1 MRLGNYRF
9 DQNVLI
15 DVLEKVALAAVVLL
29 VTWLLARAAKWA
41 FAKLVDNVGF
51 LRHHTGDGST
61 LGAQL
66 GKIVSLL
73 IWLFGLIILL
83 QVLGLGAVAGPIDNL
98 LDGVVEFIPNLVGAG
113 LIFFIGLMLAKIVRD
128 LVVTA
133 MQTVNL
139 DQWLNRGG
147 VNQATGNNT
156 LSKTLGTVVYA
167 IIVIFVSIA
176 ALDVLD
182 IQAISGPASDMLNR
196 IFAAIP
202 NIIGA
207 AILLGIGY
215 MVAKFAAEVLREI
228 VAGFGVD
235 RALSESGV
243 VNEGTRVSSVIARV
257 VQIAIVLFFAI
268 AATRL
273 LNFPELTAVL
283 NEILELG
290 GQVIFGA
297 VIIGVGFVIAN
308 VLANIIGG
316 QGETTSA
323 GTIVRYATIILFTFM
338 GLQFM
343 GVGEDIVQTA
353 FSALVIGGAVAAAL
367 AFGLGG
373 REWAGRK
380 LEEMDS
386 HVKSGALRGPEV
398 KPMGGLTERMGT
410 GRTAT
415 GTTAGTTATTATAG
429 AGTATI
435 DTTRTATT
443 DPVVDPIDPVD
454 PAAAP
459 KDDDPLPPG
468 A

>member
-1 MRLGNYRF
+1 MRIGSYRF
-9 DQNVLI
+9 DEQLAL
-15 DVLEKVALAAVVLL
+15 DVLEKVGLALLVLL
-29 VTWLLARAAKWA
+29 ITWALARAAKWA

-51 LRHHTGDGST
+51 LRHHTSDGTT
-61 LGAQL
+61 LGASL

-98 LDGVVEFIPNLVGAG
+98 LDGVVEFLPRLVGAG

-128 LVVTA
+128 LVVTT

-139 DQWLNRGG
+139 DKWLNRGG
-147 VNQATGNNT
+147 VSEATGNTT
-156 LSKTLGTVVYA
+156 LSKTIGTIVYA
-167 IIVIFVSIA
+167 IIVIFIAIA

-182 IQAISGPASDMLNR
+182 IEAISGPASDMLNR

-215 MVAKFAAEVLREI
+215 LVAKFAADVLREI
-228 VAGFGVD
+228 LSGFGVD

-243 VNEGTRVSSVIARV
+243 VTTQTKVSSVIARV
-257 VQIAIVLFFAI
+257 VQIAIMLFFAI

-283 NEILELG
+283 NEVLALG

-308 VLANIIGG
+308 VLANVIGG
-316 QGETTSA
+316 AGEATTA
-323 GTIVRYATIILFTFM
+323 GTIVRYATIVLFTFM

-380 LEEMDS
+380 LEEMDMS
-386 HVKSGALRGPEV
+386 VKSGSLRGPAP
-398 KPMGGLTERMGT
+398 KPMGGLTERMGS
-410 GRTAT
+410 GA
-415 GTTAGTTATTATAG
+415 GTTVTPATTATTAKPKRKAPARKKT
-429 AGTATI
+429 
-435 DTTRTATT
+435 
-443 DPVVDPIDPVD
+443 P